1 MQTLTSAFSQSA
13 ILCSEEEKMIFCEM
27 YKWKFLE
34 RSGFLILKRKWAS
47 GSQEEIG
54 GTQAVGIEGFNET
67 TCRVGRRHRDFQ
79 GGWEETG
86 EGTRPP
92 LGLWRRGGSSD

>member
-54 GTQAVGIEGFNET
+54 GTQAVGIEGFN
-67 TCRVGRRHRDFQ
+67 
-79 GGWEETG
+79 
-86 EGTRPP
+86 
-92 LGLWRRGGSSD
+92 